1 MQYSD
6 AQLEYVYDQLDE
18 IGFDIESCNV
28 IVNLKGSGRVADVVI
43 EIPSDQYEE
52 SAAFLDNYLSEMS
65 SDFSYTFPDVA
76 ARYTVKCFGES
87 TVADDDQRDPLVDSL
102 AEIEYYSD
110 DEFDEDDA
118 DAQYRDEGLDI
129 VDVDSMDSGDSVFSI
144 TEEDDEDDW

>member
-65 SDFSYTFPDVA
+65 SDFSYAFPDVA

-87 TVADDDQRDPLVDSL
+87 TGADDDQRDPLVDSL